1 MKFTGLSDSR
11 FPVIIRSALRIV
23 AFSAPLALS
32 ACHQKPAPAAARPP
46 EVEVVQVLQRDI
58 PVIHEWVGSAD
69 GLVNATIRAQVTGY
83 LVRQDYHEGDM
94 VDKGQVL
101 FEIDPRP
108 FRATLDQARSILAQM
123 EAVHENA
130 QLNLG
135 RVQPLAAENALSKKD
150 LDDAIASERSAA
162 AQVLAARAQVEKAK
176 LDLGFTKISSLISG
190 MAGLAKAQVG
200 DLVGPAVQGGELTT
214 VSTIDPIK
222 IYYTINEQ
230 AYINFMRQFS
240 SESAGLEAAKKLRVE
255 LILGDG
261 TRYPQLGRFYAI
273 DRQVDVRTGTFRV
286 AAIFPNPTKLLR
298 PGQFVRVKVYI
309 GTRPRALLVPQ
320 RAVNE
325 LQGSYQVAVVGPD
338 NKVEMRPVKPGDRV
352 DSLWVIEEGLRPG
365 ESVVAE
371 GLQKVKP
378 GIVVQ
383 PKPFVATATAINP
396 QGGGAASGG
405 TGAGSG
411 AGSGAGTGGGTGT
424 GSSSSSSVGNAP
436 GGNVQGGNVAGGNAQ
451 AGSGPGGNAPG
462 SGPAGVGR

>member
-1 MKFTGLSDSR
+1 MKTGPR
-11 FPVIIRSALRIV
+11 FSGFLAVIRSALRIV
-23 AFSAPLALS
+23 AFSAALPLS
-32 ACHQKPAPAAARPP
+32 ACHHKPPAAAAHPP
-46 EVEVVQVLQRDI
+46 EVAVVQVVQRDI
-58 PVIHEWVGSAD
+58 PTIHEWVGTAD

-83 LVRQDYHEGDM
+83 LIRQDYQEGDM
-94 VDKGQVL
+94 VGKGQVL

-108 FRATLDQARSILAQM
+108 FRAALDQARSTLAQM

-130 QLNLG
+130 RLNLG
-135 RVQPLAAENALSKKD
+135 RVQPLAAQNALSKKD

-176 LDLGFTKISSLISG
+176 LDLGFTKVTSLISG

-230 AYINFMRQFS
+230 AYIDFMRRFS
-240 SESAGLEAAKKLRVE
+240 SEAVGLEAAKKLRIE

-261 TRYPQLGRFYAI
+261 THYPRLGRFYAI

-286 AAIFPNPTKLLR
+286 AALFPNPTKLLR

-309 GTRPRALLVPQ
+309 GTRQGALLVPQ

-325 LQGSYQVAVVGPD
+325 LQGTYQVAVVGAG
-338 NKVEMRPVKPGDRV
+338 NRVEMRPVQPGERV
-352 DSLWVIEEGLRPG
+352 DSLWVIEKGLKPG
-365 ESVVAE
+365 ERVVAE

-378 GIVVQ
+378 GSLVQ
-383 PKPFVATATAINP
+383 PRPFVATAAAINP
-396 QGGGAASGG
+396 QGGNGQGG
-405 TGAGSG
+405 NGAGSNASG
-411 AGSGAGTGGGTGT
+411 DNAPAGSAQGRGTGTSGAGPLNDARGSGTAGGG
-424 GSSSSSSVGNAP
+424 
-436 GGNVQGGNVAGGNAQ
+436 
-451 AGSGPGGNAPG
+451 
-462 SGPAGVGR
+462 R